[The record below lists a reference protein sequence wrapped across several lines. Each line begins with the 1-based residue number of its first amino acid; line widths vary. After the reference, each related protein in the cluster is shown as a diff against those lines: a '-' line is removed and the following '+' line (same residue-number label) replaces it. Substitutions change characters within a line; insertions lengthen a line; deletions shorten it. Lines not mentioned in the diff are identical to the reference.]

1 MEIKYKS
8 NLAAGIVS
16 IILGVICIILVPLQ
30 IAEDYS
36 ATYGITSRT
45 IPCAIGVLWIVCGVV
60 LLIQSL
66 ILKKDTVKTLIV
78 GKRIKSI
85 SIYGHLCLFIQFCSK
100 RSFLIST
107 ILLGVATLAM
117 TGTKKKLYY
126 VIVIAMVVVL
136 YLLFFLQKYCIFNC
150 HSNRRSLWDRLY
162 QRH

>member
-8 NLAAGIVS
+8 NLVAGIVS
-16 IILGVICIILVPLQ
+16 LILGVICLILVPLQ

-45 IPCAIGVLWIVCGVV
+45 VPYAIGILWIVCGVI
-60 LLIQSL
+60 LLVESL
-66 ILKKDTVKTLIV
+66 ILKKDTEKTLVV
-78 GKRIKSI
+78 GKELKALAYMVILLA
-85 SIYGHLCLFIQFCSK
+85 YGILFK

-117 TGTKKKLYY
+117 TGTKKKLFY

-136 YLLFFLQKYCIFNC
+136 YLLFAKVLHIQMP
-150 HSNRRSLWDRLY
+150 
-162 QRH
+162 

>member
-8 NLAAGIVS
+8 NLVAGIVS
-16 IILGVICIILVPLQ
+16 IVLGIICIVLVPLQ

-45 IPCAIGVLWIVCGVV
+45 IPCAIGILWIVCGVI
-60 LLIQSL
+60 LLVQS
-66 ILKKDTVKTLIV
+66 IVLKKDTEKTLVV
-78 GKRIKSI
+78 GKELKALAYMVILLV
-85 SIYGHLCLFIQFCSK
+85 YGILFK

-117 TGTKKKLYY
+117 TGTKKKLFY

-136 YLLFFLQKYCIFNC
+136 YLLFAKVLHIQMP
-150 HSNRRSLWDRLY
+150 
-162 QRH
+162 